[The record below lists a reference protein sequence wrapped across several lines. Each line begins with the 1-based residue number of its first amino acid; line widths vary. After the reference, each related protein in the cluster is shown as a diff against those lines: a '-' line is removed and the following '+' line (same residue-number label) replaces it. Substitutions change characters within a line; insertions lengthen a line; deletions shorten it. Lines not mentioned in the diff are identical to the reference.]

1 MNYKLVTLIHCLN
14 GLLNSSYAHCSNIQI
29 LKDCLSEVDCLA
41 NAVIKY
47 DNTIVK
53 IIITDEI
60 VAPFALYQNKKIQ
73 QIRFNSNDLGKLVTL
88 GIEQLFEI
96 RVLDKII
103 KAA

>member
-1 MNYKLVTLIHCLN
+1 MNYKLVTLVHCLN
-14 GLLNSSYAHCSNIQI
+14 GLLNSSYANCNNIQI
-29 LKDCLSEVDCLA
+29 LKDCLSEVDCIA

-47 DNTIVK
+47 ENTIVK
-53 IIITDEI
+53 IIITDNT
-60 VAPFALYQNKKIQ
+60 VAPYVLYQNKKIQ
-73 QIRFNSNDLGKLVTL
+73 QIQFNSNDLGKLVTL